1 MKKFQDVGG
10 RIVAV
15 FLSSAL
21 AIVGGSAVIAPE
33 LELWKS
39 AVLAG
44 FAAVAT
50 VVVATTVE
58 VVVVEDVVD
67 CSGMVGST
75 GNDVVV
81 GAEEVVDSATVV
93 VDTSVV
99 VEATGI
105 VLKASSGTISQSP
118 SSIFQ
123 ANIRQVPPP
132 FSYMNTSN
140 GRLPG

>member
-33 LELWKS
+33 LEIWKS

-50 VVVATTVE
+50 VVQKLAQASL
-58 VVVVEDVVD
+58 D
-67 CSGMVGST
+67 
-75 GNDVVV
+75 GNLSMEEINEAF
-81 GAEEVVDSATVV
+81 GA
-93 VDTSVV
+93 
-99 VEATGI
+99 
-105 VLKASSGTISQSP
+105 KKK
-118 SSIFQ
+118 
-123 ANIRQVPPP
+123 
-132 FSYMNTSN
+132 
-140 GRLPG
+140 

>member
-50 VVVATTVE
+50 VVQKLAQASL
-58 VVVVEDVVD
+58 D
-67 CSGMVGST
+67 
-75 GNDVVV
+75 GNLSMEEINEAF
-81 GAEEVVDSATVV
+81 GA
-93 VDTSVV
+93 
-99 VEATGI
+99 
-105 VLKASSGTISQSP
+105 KKK
-118 SSIFQ
+118 
-123 ANIRQVPPP
+123 
-132 FSYMNTSN
+132 
-140 GRLPG
+140 

>member
-1 MKKFQDVGG
+1 MKKIQDVGG

-50 VVVATTVE
+50 VVQKLAQASLDGQLT
-58 VVVVEDVVD
+58 
-67 CSGMVGST
+67 
-75 GNDVVV
+75 
-81 GAEEVVDSATVV
+81 AEEIN
-93 VDTSVV
+93 
-99 VEATGI
+99 EAFGA
-105 VLKASSGTISQSP
+105 KKK
-118 SSIFQ
+118 
-123 ANIRQVPPP
+123 
-132 FSYMNTSN
+132 
-140 GRLPG
+140 

>member
-33 LELWKS
+33 LEIWKS

-50 VVVATTVE
+50 VVQKLAQASL
-58 VVVVEDVVD
+58 D
-67 CSGMVGST
+67 
-75 GNDVVV
+75 GNLTMDEINDAF
-81 GAEEVVDSATVV
+81 GA
-93 VDTSVV
+93 
-99 VEATGI
+99 
-105 VLKASSGTISQSP
+105 KKK
-118 SSIFQ
+118 
-123 ANIRQVPPP
+123 
-132 FSYMNTSN
+132 
-140 GRLPG
+140 